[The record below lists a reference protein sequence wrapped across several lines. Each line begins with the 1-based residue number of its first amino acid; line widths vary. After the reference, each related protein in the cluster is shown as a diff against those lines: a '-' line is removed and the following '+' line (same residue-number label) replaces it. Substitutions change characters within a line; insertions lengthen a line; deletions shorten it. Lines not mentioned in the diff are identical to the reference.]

1 MSSLAFLR
9 KAAITLSE
17 IGSGLKSPQ
26 DLISG
31 DHGTPYQRRPRD
43 TFFHR
48 VLVIHLRIH
57 FLALVGG
64 EKFDELDRVALIAG
78 RSSQVPENRA
88 GAFLTQ
94 KGTFST

>member
-17 IGSGLKSPQ
+17 IGRLEASPGL
-26 DLISG
+26 D
-31 DHGTPYQRRPRD
+31 QRRPRD

-64 EKFDELDRVALIAG
+64 EKFDELDRVALMRG
-78 RSSQVPENRA
+78 VLRKSPKTGPVLS
-88 GAFLTQ
+88 
-94 KGTFST
+94 